1 MKSIYE
7 FVNRI
12 IPGDCIEVMR
22 QMPAGSVDLIATDPP
37 YLVGYT
43 SRDGRSIANDKTD
56 EWLMPACREMYR
68 VLKYNSF
75 LVSFYGWNRVDR
87 FFAAWK
93 HAGFHVVGH
102 LVFVKPYH
110 SNAAYVRYSHEG
122 AYLLT
127 KGVPDTPPML
137 IRDVLEWHYSGNGL
151 HPTQKP
157 VMAMLPLLL
166 AFSRMREIVLDPFVG
181 SGTTAVAAKQL
192 GRRYIG
198 IEIDPTY
205 ARQADERVKQVGKG

>member
-12 IPGDCIEVMR
+12 IPGDCVEVMR
-22 QMPAGSVDLIATDPP
+22 QMPAGSVDFIATDPP

-43 SRDGRSIANDKTD
+43 SRDGRRIANDQTD
-56 EWLMPACREMYR
+56 EWLVPAVREMYR
-68 VLKYNSF
+68 VLKYNRF
-75 LVSFYGWNRVDR
+75 FVCFYGWNRVDR

-93 HAGFHVVGH
+93 QAGFHPVRH
-102 LVFVKPYH
+102 LVWVKPYH
-110 SNAAYVRYSHEG
+110 SNSGFVRYAHEE

-127 KGVPDTPPML
+127 KGTPDTPPML
-137 IRDVLEWHYSGNGL
+137 IRDVLEWHYTGNGL

-157 VMAMLPLLL
+157 VMAMLPLIM
-166 AFSRMREIVLDPFVG
+166 AFSRMRDIVLDPFAG

-198 IEIDPTY
+198 IEIDPAY
-205 ARQADERVKQVGKG
+205 ARQAEERVRETGKG